1 MKTQV
6 YKKLLLLIVLVGVFS
21 LGPGAANSRVLPGTH
36 SVTGKDTIA
45 VAFLGEALTYQ
56 IGFWAFDNVAIGK
69 VSLKRGADGDYVAT
83 LTAYT
88 TGGFLTW
95 LLRGRHDVYVEHLR
109 VSGDGKRFISKTF
122 EKNVETVNKKKQ
134 SIVTIDYGKG
144 LMTSKNYEDGLETT
158 NNVIPLQ
165 KGVLYDGPLAA
176 FYNLRFGAYG
186 PFEMGQEFNIYTF
199 PKKDG
204 HVPVIHVRIAG
215 QEETDRRLNGNLLHE
230 YFTEVRLDK
239 DLFGSKAG
247 NIDILFS
254 NDHVPEEAVAKDV
267 LFFGD
272 VRGKLT
278 SVGAGMEF
286 TIKPAAAR

>member
-1 MKTQV
+1 MKTQA
-6 YKKLLLLIVLVGVFS
+6 YKKLLLFIVLLGVFF
-21 LGPGAANSRVLPGTH
+21 LGTGAANSRALPGTH
-36 SVTGKDTIA
+36 SFTEKDKIA
-45 VAFLGEALTYQ
+45 DVFLGESLTYQ

-69 VSLKRGADGDYVAT
+69 VSLKRGADGDYIAT

-95 LLRGRHDVYVEHLR
+95 LLRSRHDVYIEHLR
-109 VSGDGKRFISKTF
+109 MSEDGKRFISKTF
-122 EKNVETVNKKKQ
+122 EKNVETVNKKKH
-134 SIVTIDYGKG
+134 SIVTIDYDKG
-144 LMTSKNYEDGLETT
+144 RMTSKNYEDGLETT

-165 KGVLYDGPLAA
+165 KGIFYDGPLAA

-186 PFEMGQEFNIYTF
+186 PFEMGRAYNIYTF

-215 QEETDRRLNGNLLHE
+215 QEETDRKLNGNFLHE
-230 YFTEVRLDK
+230 YFTEVKLDK

-247 NIDILFS
+247 DIDILFS
-254 NDHVPEEAVAKDV
+254 NDHVPEEAVAKDI

-278 SVGAGMEF
+278 SIGAGMEF
-286 TIKPAAAR
+286 TVKPAAAQ